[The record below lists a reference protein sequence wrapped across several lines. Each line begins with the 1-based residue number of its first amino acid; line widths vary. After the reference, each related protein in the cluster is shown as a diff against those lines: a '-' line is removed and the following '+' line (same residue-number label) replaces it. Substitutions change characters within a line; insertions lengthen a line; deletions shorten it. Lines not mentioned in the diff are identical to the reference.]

1 MLFVSSLMLLA
12 AFTPA
17 LALTSPI
24 MSPGMAVMSTP
35 AGSYNWGGYV
45 MTAAAGSVTSASASW
60 KVPTVEINPTTAE
73 YAAAFWVGIDGWST
87 SAVSSTTVE
96 QTGIL
101 AVTTSQ
107 TLEWYAWFDFY
118 PGPLYVLVT
127 SSGLPVP
134 ISRGDTI
141 IASVT
146 YGSGYWGPTFDS
158 ASNSFATSSVNIS
171 PIADSQFSGGSFSL
185 LNGSSS
191 GKFTVTIEDTTY
203 PDRWYFTT
211 SQAFSGAARSTA
223 EWIVETPAVSLSP
236 LAFASLARFTPVT
249 FTGCSATL
257 WGKTSSLDMLSFSP
271 NCYAITMWNYPAAS
285 KIMAYPSPVSYIPPS
300 SFYVRWENAGP

>member
-1 MLFVSSLMLLA
+1 MLFLSSLMLLA

-24 MSPGMAVMSTP
+24 MAPEMAVMSTL
-35 AGSYNWGGYV
+35 AGSYNWSGYV

-60 KVPTVEINPTTAE
+60 KVPVVTPSIATEQ
-73 YAAAFWVGIDGWST
+73 AAFWVGIDGLST

-101 AVTTSQ
+101 AYTSSGE
-107 TLEWYAWFDFY
+107 TLWYAWFCFY
-118 PGPLYVLVT
+118 PGPTYILVT
-127 SSGLPVP
+127 SPSEAPVP
-134 ISRGDTI
+134 ISSGDTI
-141 IASVT
+141 TASVT

-171 PIADSQFSGGSFSL
+171 PSADSQFSGGSFSL
-185 LNGSSS
+185 LNGPSS
-191 GKFTVTIEDTTY
+191 GKFTITIEDTTY
-203 PDRWYFTT
+203 PDRWYFTY
-211 SQAFSGAARSTA
+211 SQIFSGAERSTA
-223 EWIVETPAVSLSP
+223 EWIVETPALSVSP
-236 LAFASLARFTPVT
+236 IEFYSLARFTPVT
-249 FTGCSATL
+249 FTGCSATI

-271 NCYAITMWNYPAAS
+271 NCYALTMWNYPAAS

-300 SFYVRWENAGP
+300 SFCVRWESAGP